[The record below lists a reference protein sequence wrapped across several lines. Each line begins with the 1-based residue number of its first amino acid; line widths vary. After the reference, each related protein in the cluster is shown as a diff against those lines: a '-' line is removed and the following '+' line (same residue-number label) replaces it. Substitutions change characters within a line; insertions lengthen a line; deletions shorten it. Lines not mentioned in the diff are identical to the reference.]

1 MNKENQF
8 YNHAM
13 EGLINATSKRKSLE
27 ENFSRDKISV
37 YNETCE
43 EQISYAVELLKIGV
57 DSELKNGKVTIL
69 AEDGSLIE
77 FEEKELRDTAGEET
91 FMMLFPA
98 KEEKEPDQDED
109 DDLYD
114 REFEIKNADN
124 SKGQSLENIED
135 HMYPSVYQAYQNMVA
150 NPFSVMFPWMMQI
163 MQPQFMAPQSR
174 LQVQVSDTAGMK
186 TDPLKDVKTKMDNL
200 VESKEKM
207 RQKAIYYKDKY
218 KQAEKNFSDALREN
232 EELDA
237 VATENMKKAEEEK
250 NKIVKE
256 LDFLRDSVR
265 EKENKISK
273 YVSDLKELRVKLENS
288 DTSNKEIQEK
298 AGQKIKTLNDEIEQC
313 QQSLNEKENE
323 ITLKLKEIV
332 TKSREIEKLK
342 DEIEERDQKLQRLSD
357 KAQKTEEQLIQSTQI
372 EEQLKK
378 RISELENTNNQLK
391 LQMESKKK
399 ENGNLNQ
406 KLSQVSESSSG
417 DKKKVDELQKT
428 NEDLHNKNE
437 EYRKKNTE
445 LEKQKSD
452 IENQKKEVERG
463 SKQKDDKISQLK
475 KENSDLKDEI
485 ATLKKVAYFD
495 HSFEVGNVS
504 GFYKRINNKKNM
516 VRFVAAVDVCG
527 MKNINEEYKEEI
539 GDNVIQYTIDAL
551 AEAFGK
557 ENIYRMRGAQFLVL
571 MDNGSYSKNRET
583 IEDVKN
589 TLAKEKEFD
598 IVYGLASFDRDAN
611 RNEAVGKAKN
621 AMNEMKLKWDEKQ
634 LTGSMQYD
642 SPEYEGTGYMQAGHP
657 DDMNHD
663 GTDESKF
670 LIAQERDTGSS
681 ANGNPNINM
690 DLLNSDPYKD
700 DETIKEVDATEINL
714 ANQIM
719 QMVSDSESA

>member
-13 EGLINATSKRKSLE
+13 EGLINATAKRKSLE

-77 FEEKELRDTAGEET
+77 FEEKELRDNAGEET

-124 SKGQSLENIED
+124 SKGQSPENIED
-135 HMYPSVYQAYQNMVA
+135 HMYPGVYQAYQNMVT

-174 LQVQVSDTAGMK
+174 PQVQVSDTAGMK

-256 LDFLRDSVR
+256 LDSLQNSVR
-265 EKENKISK
+265 VKENKISK
-273 YVSDLKELRVKLENS
+273 YESELKELRVKLENS
-288 DTSNKEIQEK
+288 DTLNKEIQEK
-298 AGQKIKTLNDEIEQC
+298 ARQKIKTLNDEIEQSR
-313 QQSLNEKENE
+313 QSLNEKENE

-332 TKSREIEKLK
+332 TKSSEIEKLN
-342 DEIEERDQKLQRLSD
+342 DEIKERDQKLQRLSD
-357 KAQKTEEQLIQSTQI
+357 KAKKTEEQLIQSTQI

-399 ENGNLNQ
+399 ENENLNQ
-406 KLSQVSESSSG
+406 KLSLVSESSSK
-417 DKKKVDELQKT
+417 DKKKVDELQRT

-445 LEKQKSD
+445 FEKQKSD
-452 IENQKKEVERG
+452 IERG

-485 ATLKKVAYFD
+485 VTLKKVAYFD

-571 MDNGSYSKNRET
+571 MDNGSYSKTRET

-621 AMNEMKLKWDEKQ
+621 AMNEMKSKWDEKQ
-634 LTGSMQYD
+634 LTESMQYA
-642 SPEYEGTGYMQAGHP
+642 SPEYEGAGYIQAGHP

-663 GTDESKF
+663 ETDESKS
-670 LIAQERDTGSS
+670 LTAQERDTGSS

-690 DLLNSDPYKD
+690 DLLNNDPYKD
-700 DETIKEVDATEINL
+700 DKTIKEVDATEINL

-719 QMVSDSESA
+719 QMVNDSESA

>member
-1 MNKENQF
+1 MDKENQF

-13 EGLINATSKRKSLE
+13 EGLIKATSKRKSLE

-57 DSELKNGKVTIL
+57 DSELKNGKVTLL

-77 FEEKELRDTAGEET
+77 FDEKELRDNVGEET
-91 FMMLFPA
+91 FMMLFPV
-98 KEEKEPDQDED
+98 KEEKKFDQDDD

-114 REFEIKNADN
+114 EEFENKNEDK
-124 SKGQSLENIED
+124 SKGQSFGNIED
-135 HMYPSVYQAYQNMVA
+135 HMYPSVYQAYQNMIA
-150 NPFSVMFPWMMQI
+150 NPFSAMFPWMMQM
-163 MQPQFMAPQSR
+163 MQPQFMVTQSR
-174 LQVQVSDTAGMK
+174 PQVQVSDTTGIK
-186 TDPLKDVKTKMDNL
+186 TDPLTDLKNKMDNL

-218 KQAEKNFSDALREN
+218 KQAEKNFSDALKEN
-232 EELDA
+232 EELDT

-250 NKIVKE
+250 NQIVKE
-256 LDFLRDSVR
+256 LDSLQASVR
-265 EKENKISK
+265 VKEDQIKK
-273 YVSDLKELRVKLENS
+273 YMFDLNELNIKLEKK
-288 DTSNKEIQEK
+288 DTVTKDIQEK
-298 AGQKIKTLNDEIEQC
+298 YEQQIKALNEEIEQC
-313 QQSLNEKENE
+313 RQSLGEKENE

-332 TKSREIEKLK
+332 SKSSEIEKLK
-342 DEIEERDQKLQRLSD
+342 DEIKERDQKLQRLGD
-357 KAQKTEEQLIQSTQI
+357 KIKETEEQIIQSSQI
-372 EEQLKK
+372 EEQLKR

-391 LQMESKKK
+391 QQMETKKK

-406 KLSQVSESSSG
+406 KLSQVSENSVG
-417 DKKKVDELQKT
+417 DKKKADELQIV
-428 NEDLHNKNE
+428 NEDLRNKNE
-437 EYRKKNTE
+437 EFRKKNTE

-452 IENQKKEVERG
+452 IENQKKEIESN
-463 SKQKDDKISQLK
+463 SKQKDEKISRLK
-475 KENSDLKDEI
+475 KENSDLRDEI
-485 ATLKKVAYFD
+485 AILKKVAYFD

-504 GFYKRINNKKNM
+504 GFYKRINDKKNN

-571 MDNGSYSKNRET
+571 IDNGSYSKARET

-598 IVYGLASFDRDAN
+598 IVYGLTSFDRNAN
-611 RNEAVGKAKN
+611 RNEAVKKAKTE
-621 AMNEMKLKWDEKQ
+621 MNEMKSKWDEKQ
-634 LTGSMQYD
+634 LAESMQYVSPYPGETEDMQSNSSD
-642 SPEYEGTGYMQAGHP
+642 SPIY
-657 DDMNHD
+657 DDIGERGD
-663 GTDESKF
+663 GN
-670 LIAQERDTGSS
+670 S
-681 ANGNPNINM
+681 ASENPNINM
-690 DLLNSDPYKD
+690 DLLNNDPYKD

-719 QMVSDSESA
+719 QMVNESE